1 MEDVM
6 LSALMRVVSPEGL
19 LVLFIGTLAGLIVG
33 ALPGLSSTMG
43 VALCIPITFSMPSD
57 MSLVLM
63 GAVYVSSV
71 YGGSITAIL
80 LRTPGTDA
88 SIATALD
95 GFPLAVA
102 GRSGEA
108 LGMSTVA
115 SLFGGTLSAIALL
128 VIAPPLAKIALIF
141 GPHEYTILTVFGL
154 VTIVGVV
161 SDNPMKGVITAV
173 AGLLLATVGFDNFTG
188 FRRFTFGNSELFD
201 GVPLLPALIG
211 LFSVSQALNLI
222 VSKDGGILSKEAVLD
237 VAGRILPALPD
248 LKRCFRT
255 LMRSSFI
262 GIIVGILPGAGTS
275 IAAFI
280 AYNEARRHSP
290 TPENFGKG
298 ELEGVAAPE
307 SANNAVTGGSLIPTL
322 TLGIPGNAVTAVFIG
337 GLTIHGL
344 IPGPKLFTDHAETTY
359 TLIFS
364 LFFANFL
371 FAIIGIIGARWISH
385 VTRIPGAILSPMIII
400 FSVIGSYALRNSM
413 FDVALVLAFGIA
425 GFFMERWRYPAAP
438 LVISLILGPLL
449 EVNFRRSMEIANW
462 DMTTFFTRP
471 VSVVLCALVLLAIAY
486 PIYEHRKAR
495 RRAGGGKTSP
505 MGAGHDID

>member
-1 MEDVM
+1 M
-6 LSALMRVVSPEGL
+6 LP
-19 LVLFIGTLAGLIVG
+19 T
-33 ALPGLSSTMG
+33 
-43 VALCIPITFSMPSD
+43 
-57 MSLVLM
+57 
-63 GAVYVSSV
+63 
-71 YGGSITAIL
+71 
-80 LRTPGTDA
+80 
-88 SIATALD
+88 
-95 GFPLAVA
+95 
-102 GRSGEA
+102 
-108 LGMSTVA
+108 
-115 SLFGGTLSAIALL
+115 
-128 VIAPPLAKIALIF
+128 
-141 GPHEYTILTVFGL
+141 
-154 VTIVGVV
+154 
-161 SDNPMKGVITAV
+161 
-173 AGLLLATVGFDNFTG
+173 
-188 FRRFTFGNSELFD
+188 
-201 GVPLLPALIG
+201 
-211 LFSVSQALNLI
+211 
-222 VSKDGGILSKEAVLD
+222 
-237 VAGRILPALPD
+237 LPD

-385 VTRIPGAILSPMIII
+385 VTRIPGAILSPMIMI
-400 FSVIGSYALRNSM
+400 FSIIGSYALRNSM
-413 FDVALVLAFGIA
+413 LDVWLVLVFGVA

-462 DMTTFFTRP
+462 DMTTFVTRP
-471 VSVVLCALVLLAIAY
+471 VSLALCSLVLLAIAY
-486 PIYEHRKAR
+486 PFYEHMKAR
-495 RRAGGGKTSP
+495 KRAAEGREPPLAGT
-505 MGAGHDID
+505 GHDVD